1 MIYVALM
8 MAGSSTRMNLDTPK
22 QYLQINNKYLFEY
35 PLETFAKNNRID
47 QIILVVDKTYMQKV
61 NSIIQNFDYKNKL
74 IIVEGSTTR
83 QKSVFNALNFLMKR
97 GATDKD
103 YILIHDACRVL
114 LTTKLLNE
122 IIDNLSP
129 EYAIVPALEMTDSIC
144 YSEDKKFIEKSLKRD
159 NYFSLQTPQ
168 AFNLHFIFKAHENAL
183 NSSTN
188 NFTDDTSLVIITNGK
203 VKLIR
208 GDKFNF
214 KITTFEDLFA
224 LKRLIG

>member
-35 PLETFAKNNRID
+35 PLETFAKNSRID
-47 QIILVVDKTYMQKV
+47 RIILVVDKTYVQKV
-61 NSIIQNFDYKNKL
+61 HSIIQNLEYKNKL
-74 IIVEGSTTR
+74 IIIEGSTTR
-83 QKSVFNALNFLMKR
+83 QKSVFNALNFLMNQ

-122 IIDNLSP
+122 IIDSLSP

-144 YSEDKKFIEKSLKRD
+144 YSEDKKFIAKSLKRD

-168 AFNLHFIFKAHENAL
+168 AFNLHFIFKAHKNAL